1 MKKFKFHLEG
11 YLKVK
16 KVKEQ
21 QKLGELA
28 QVMGKVN
35 VYRERQ
41 QAFDSEY
48 NAMLQAQRAEFIS
61 KPVPITEL
69 RNMYEYL
76 GALRVRKDSATRQIT
91 ELEPELAAKRDAY
104 NAARKERRV
113 VEIMRERRFGEF
125 KAALEKEEMQFF
137 DEANQLRRKNP

>member
-1 MKKFKFHLEG
+1 MKKFKFQLEG

-16 KVKEQ
+16 KAKEQ

-48 NAMLQAQRAEFIS
+48 NSMLQAQRSEFVS
-61 KPVPITEL
+61 KPVPIADL

-76 GALRVRKDSATRQIT
+76 GALLLRKDTATRQIA

-113 VEIMRERRFGEF
+113 IEIMRERRFTDF
-125 KAALEKEEMQFF
+125 KAAVEKEEMQFF
-137 DEANQLRRKNP
+137 DEANQLRRTSL

>member
-48 NAMLQAQRAEFIS
+48 NSMLQAQRTEFVS
-61 KPVPITEL
+61 KPVPITDL

-76 GALRVRKDSATRQIT
+76 GALRLRKDTATRQIA

-104 NAARKERRV
+104 NSARKERRV
-113 VEIMRERRFGEF
+113 IEIMRERRFADF
-125 KAALEKEEMQFF
+125 KAAVEKEEMQFF
-137 DEANQLRRKNP
+137 DEANQLRRKTP

>member
-1 MKKFKFHLEG
+1 
-11 YLKVK
+11 
-16 KVKEQ
+16 
-21 QKLGELA
+21 
-28 QVMGKVN
+28 MGKVN

-48 NAMLQAQRAEFIS
+48 NSMLQAQRAEFIS

-76 GALRVRKDSATRQIT
+76 GALRLRKDTATRQIT
-91 ELEPELAAKRDAY
+91 ELEPELASKRDAY

-113 VEIMRERRFGEF
+113 IEIMRERRFSEF
-125 KAALEKEEMQFF
+125 KADVEKEEMQFF

>member
-1 MKKFKFHLEG
+1 
-11 YLKVK
+11 
-16 KVKEQ
+16 VKEQ

-48 NAMLQAQRAEFIS
+48 NSMLQAQRSEFVS
-61 KPVPITEL
+61 KPVPIADL

-76 GALRVRKDSATRQIT
+76 GALATAQRYPRPARLPSLNPNSLQSAMHTMLR
-91 ELEPELAAKRDAY
+91 AKSGA
-104 NAARKERRV
+104 
-113 VEIMRERRFGEF
+113 
-125 KAALEKEEMQFF
+125 
-137 DEANQLRRKNP
+137 

>member
-1 MKKFKFHLEG
+1 MKKFKCHLEG

-48 NAMLQAQRAEFIS
+48 NSMLQAQRAEFIS

-76 GALRVRKDSATRQIT
+76 GALRLRKDTATRQIT
-91 ELEPELAAKRDAY
+91 ELEPELASKRDAY

-113 VEIMRERRFGEF
+113 IEIMRERRFSE
-125 KAALEKEEMQFF
+125 
-137 DEANQLRRKNP
+137 

>member
-48 NAMLQAQRAEFIS
+48 NSMLQAQRAEFIS

-76 GALRVRKDSATRQIT
+76 GALRLRKDTATRQIT
-91 ELEPELAAKRDAY
+91 ELEPELASKRDAY

-113 VEIMRERRFGEF
+113 IEIMRERRFSEF
-125 KAALEKEEMQFF
+125 KADVEKEEMQFF